1 MAVLFCRHG
10 NIGCIK
16 LIKSQNRAIIEVLSV
31 VTPLYIMERELFKTS
46 IESEPKEQPESA
58 IRLRYERE
66 KPAIESAP
74 VYRALERKKE
84 KDFKI
89 PVELN
94 DPGAGWHWNFQE
106 NVIRIDPKD
115 LLEKPM
121 DYLRFVISHE
131 GGHRRISRTDFIPL
145 DEWKQPGFSFMMNAI
160 EDPRNNNFVAE
171 SYPKFREQMGLAY
184 QQDLDFEAK
193 AKQKA
198 DQKLGYQPRFMQ
210 AGFEY
215 IKQWFK
221 ETQGRELELTAD
233 LPEEVKAAVRATI
246 ESARD
251 SWLRYPSRKEADSG
265 GKIGRKKV
273 GGETMIKE
281 YAKTSYEIN
290 RDEVWPEFKK
300 LVDVDM
306 EDQKM
311 QELLKDMQKGQE
323 RQEEGGASGGGQGL
337 PQKLKDKLTPEEQQT
352 LQEAIEQAIEDAK
365 KEKTEAQ
372 GEEPGEMETT
382 PKSPEGSLSGKPIDL
397 KTLPEELKQKI
408 KEFIESLPEDQ
419 QKEMAEKA
427 QAAFKEFEDAL
438 NDELQGKLSDNPE
451 KKAGREEVEA
461 EETKQP
467 ETKGRGWEEKEKD
480 REEEA
485 IERRK
490 RIESLFEAGEKD
502 SYHEALE
509 KVSDLIDALTADLRD
524 IFVKRKIEKYEAG
537 YRSGRRWNIRQRIRE
552 KVAGVPLF
560 KTEAREQRESES
572 EEMDYAITLLVD
584 LSGSM
589 QRNRKIQEAF
599 KSVVVLA
606 ETLSN
611 LGIKFEIVGFQDIVL
626 EFKAFEEQLDE
637 PMREKLNQTVLEV
650 YGNNPDGHN
659 NPSDNDDGAS
669 LIEAS
674 KHLANQIAK
683 NKFLIVLS
691 DGKPCMDS
699 GKKSSSQL
707 DRELREAVAEITAN
721 TNQKL
726 IGLGLNSQA
735 VAEYYEN
742 HIAGITT
749 EEMVETLG
757 ELLREVIEKY

>member
-1 MAVLFCRHG
+1 
-10 NIGCIK
+10 
-16 LIKSQNRAIIEVLSV
+16 
-31 VTPLYIMERELFKTS
+31 MEKFR
-46 IESEPKEQPESA
+46 PQPE
-58 IRLRYERE
+58 IPRE
-66 KPAIESAP
+66 EQAP
-74 VYRALERKKE
+74 ELETVYRALDSKKE
-84 KDFKI
+84 KAILDEFTPEQQSEIRQKQRLLSFLAYFIGKDFKI

-94 DPGAGWHWNFQE
+94 ATGAGWHWDFQE

-115 LLEKPM
+115 LLKKPM

-160 EDPRNNNFVAE
+160 EDPRNNNFIAE

-184 QQDLDFEAK
+184 QQDLDFKAK

-198 DQKLGYQPRFMQ
+198 DQKLGYQPRFIQ

-215 IKQWFK
+215 ISQWFR
-221 ETQGRELELTAD
+221 ETQGKELELTD
-233 LPEEVKAAVRATI
+233 GLPEEVKAAVRATI

-251 SWLRYPSRKEADSG
+251 SWLRYPSRKEADNG

-273 GGETMIKE
+273 DGEAMIKQ

-300 LVDVDM
+300 LVDADM
-306 EDQKM
+306 DDQRM

-323 RQEEGGASGGGQGL
+323 QQEGGKGGGGQNL
-337 PQKLKDKLTPEEQQT
+337 PQELKDKLTPEEQQA
-352 LQEAIEQAIEDAK
+352 LQEAIKQAIEDAE
-365 KEKTEAQ
+365 KEKSEAQ
-372 GEEPGEMETT
+372 GKEPIEGEAEKT
-382 PKSPEGSLSGKPIDL
+382 PEPSERSISGQPIDL
-397 KTLPEELKQKI
+397 KTLPEELQQKI
-408 KEFIESLPEDQ
+408 KEFIESLPEEQ
-419 QKEMAEKA
+419 QKEMTEKA

-438 NDELQGKLSDNPE
+438 NEELQGKLSDNPE
-451 KKAGREEVEA
+451 KKAGREEIEA
-461 EETKQP
+461 EAAKQL
-467 ETKGRGWEEKEKD
+467 EIKGGGWEEKERE

-485 IERRK
+485 RERRK

-502 SYHEALE
+502 PYHRALE
-509 KVSDLIDALTADLRD
+509 KVSDLIDVLTADLRD
-524 IFVKRKIEKYEAG
+524 IFVKRKIERYETG
-537 YRSGRRWNIRQRIRE
+537 YRSGRRWNVRQRIRE

-560 KTEAREQRESES
+560 KTEACEQRESES

-589 QRNRKIQEAF
+589 QRNHKIQEAF
-599 KSVVVLA
+599 KSAVVLS

-611 LGIKFEIVGFQDIVL
+611 LGIKFEVVGFQDIIL

-637 PMREKLNQTVLEV
+637 SMREKLNQMILEV
-650 YGNNPDGHN
+650 YGRNPDGHN
-659 NPSDNDDGAS
+659 NPGDNDDGAS
-669 LIEAS
+669 LLEAS
-674 KHLANQIAK
+674 RHLTEQIAK
-683 NKFLIVLS
+683 NKFLVVLS
-691 DGKPCMDS
+691 DGEPLMDS

-726 IGLGLNSQA
+726 IGLGLNSGA
-735 VAEYYEN
+735 VAKYYDN

-757 ELLREVIEKY
+757 ELLREAIEKY

>member
-1 MAVLFCRHG
+1 
-10 NIGCIK
+10 
-16 LIKSQNRAIIEVLSV
+16 
-31 VTPLYIMERELFKTS
+31 MERETFKPRA
-46 IESEPKEQPESA
+46 ESEPEEQLESSVQH
-58 IRLRYERE
+58 RSDTK
-66 KPAIESAP
+66 KPTIESGP
-74 VYRALERKKE
+74 IYRALEKKKE
-84 KDFKI
+84 RDVLAEFTPEQQSEIIQKQRLLSSLAYFIGKDFKI

-94 DPGAGWHWNFQE
+94 APGAGWHWDFQE

-160 EDPRNNNFVAE
+160 EDPRNNNFIAE

-215 IKQWFK
+215 IKQWFS
-221 ETQGRELELTAD
+221 ETQGKELELTDD
-233 LPEEVKAAVRATI
+233 LPEEVKSAVRATI

-251 SWLRYPSRKEADSG
+251 SWLRYPSRKEADNG
-265 GKIGRKKV
+265 GKIGRKKAD
-273 GGETMIKE
+273 GEAMIKQ

-300 LVDVDM
+300 LVEADM
-306 EDQKM
+306 DDQKI

-323 RQEEGGASGGGQGL
+323 QQEGAEGSGGQNL
-337 PQKLKDKLTPEEQQT
+337 PQELKNKLTPEEQKA
-352 LQEAIEQAIEDAK
+352 LQETIQQAIDEAE
-365 KEKTEAQ
+365 KEKAERQSKKAGAE
-372 GEEPGEMETT
+372 GEE
-382 PKSPEGSLSGKPIDL
+382 KPESAEGAPSGKPVDL

-419 QKEMAEKA
+419 QKDITEKA

-438 NDELQGKLSDNPE
+438 NEELQGKLSDNPE
-451 KKAGREEVEA
+451 KKAERGEVKS

-467 ETKGRGWEEKEKD
+467 EAGRDD
-480 REEEA
+480 REKSRESEA
-485 IERRK
+485 EAEERRK

-502 SYHEALE
+502 PYHEALE
-509 KVSDLIDALTADLRD
+509 KVSDLVDSLTADLRD
-524 IFVKRKIEKYEAG
+524 IFVKRKIEKYESG

-589 QRNRKIQEAF
+589 QRSGKIQEAF
-599 KSVVVLA
+599 KSAVVLS
-606 ETLSN
+606 ETLNN
-611 LGIKFEIVGFQDIVL
+611 LGIKFEVVGFQDVLL
-626 EFKAFEEQLDE
+626 EFKTFEDQLDE
-637 PMREKLNQTVLEV
+637 PMRNKLNQMILEV
-650 YGNNPDGHN
+650 YGSNPEGHN
-659 NPSDNDDGAS
+659 NPGDNDDGAN
-669 LIEAS
+669 LLEAS
-674 KHLANQIAK
+674 KHLAEQITK

-691 DGKPCMDS
+691 DGEPAMDS
-699 GKKSSSQL
+699 GKKSRSQL
-707 DRELREAVAEITAN
+707 DRELREAVAEIAAN
-721 TNQKL
+721 TSQKL

-735 VAEYYEN
+735 VAKYYEN